1 MLRNRDVMRV
11 VAARFISRVG
21 GEAAFF
27 VGVWGKAAYELH
39 ANAGQIAILMA
50 VLAVSGILG
59 TMVAGVLVDRYDP
72 RRVLAIAELFFVPTA
87 LAFLLPTQMWQLTV
101 LAALLGFFGSP
112 VMTAS
117 ASFAPFLTTE
127 DAPIER
133 VNAWIEG
140 AGSLSFVI
148 GPGLGALLAAYVSL
162 DAVFILDAV
171 TSLIAVFLVWGV
183 HLNRAKREPG
193 QRGRAVEE
201 LREGLRYVY
210 GNRAL
215 RYPVLIG
222 TAVWLGFGA
231 FGALE
236 PLFYRD
242 VLEVGVEAIGY
253 MNTIF
258 GLGLVGGAWLS
269 TRLPERTRSAR
280 GLAVVSSLVG
290 FGALLYVG
298 TRSLLVVAL
307 GALVWGAVIGVA
319 DVLLKVLIQSSTP
332 DHLMGRAVGAA
343 QMHRQGGELL
353 PLAVAP
359 SLAAAFG
366 VQAVLIGGGL
376 VLAGA
381 AALSWGEAR
390 AVDRLPRLRT
400 AVVSGS
406 LSPDDEP
413 VSPVP

>member
-1 MLRNRDVMRV
+1 MFRNRDVMRV
-11 VAARFISRVG
+11 VAARFISRAG

-39 ANAGQIAILMA
+39 ATAGQIAVLMA

-72 RRVLAIAELFFVPTA
+72 RRVLAGAELFFVPTA
-87 LAFLLPTQMWQLTV
+87 LAFLLPTQMWQLTA

-162 DAVFILDAV
+162 DAVFILDAL
-171 TSLIAVFLVWGV
+171 TSLVAVFLVWGV
-183 HLNRAKREPG
+183 HLNRAEREPG
-193 QRGRAVEE
+193 RRGRAVEE

-242 VLEVGVEAIGY
+242 VLKVGVEAIGY
-253 MNTIF
+253 MNTVF

-269 TRLPERTRSAR
+269 TRLPGRTMSAR

-290 FGALLYVG
+290 FGAILYVG

-319 DVLLKVLIQSSTP
+319 DVLLKVLIQSATP

-343 QMHRQGGELL
+343 QMHRQAGELV

-359 SLAAAFG
+359 SLAASFG

-381 AALSWGEAR
+381 AAFSWGEAR
-390 AVDRLPRLRT
+390 AVDRLPRLRV
-400 AVVSGS
+400 AVASGA

>member
-1 MLRNRDVMRV
+1 MFRNRDVRRV
-11 VAARFISRVG
+11 VLARFISRAG

-39 ANAGQIAILMA
+39 ATAGQIAGLMA
-50 VLAVSGILG
+50 VLALSGILG

-72 RRVLAIAELFFVPTA
+72 RRVLAVAELFFVPTA
-87 LAFLLPTQMWQLTV
+87 LALMLPTQIWQLTI
-101 LAALLGFFGSP
+101 LAGLLGFFGSP

-117 ASFAPFLTTE
+117 ASFAPFLTSE

-148 GPGLGALLAAYVSL
+148 GPGLGALLAKFVSL
-162 DAVFILDAV
+162 DAIFVFDAL
-171 TSLIAVFLVWGV
+171 TSLVAVFLVWGV
-183 HLNRAKREPG
+183 HLRRVERPPSE
-193 QRGRAVEE
+193 RGHAFEE
-201 LREGLRYVY
+201 LREGLRYAY

-242 VLEVGVEAIGY
+242 ILKAGVEAIGY

-258 GLGLVGGAWLS
+258 GLGLVSGAWLS
-269 TRLPERTRSAR
+269 TRLPERAMSAR
-280 GLAVVSSLVG
+280 GLAVVSVLVG
-290 FGALLYVG
+290 LGAMLYVG
-298 TRSLLVVAL
+298 TRSLLIVAL
-307 GALVWGAVIGVA
+307 GALVWGVVIGVA
-319 DVLLKVLIQSSTP
+319 DVVLKVLIQSATP
-332 DHLMGRAVGAA
+332 DHLVGRAIGAA
-343 QMHRQGGELL
+343 QMHRQAGELV

-359 SLAAAFG
+359 ALAASFG

-376 VLAGA
+376 VLSAA

-390 AVDRLPRLRT
+390 AVDRLPRLRV
-400 AVVSGS
+400 AVASGG
-406 LSPDDEP
+406 LSADDEP

>member
-1 MLRNRDVMRV
+1 MFRNRDVMRV
-11 VAARFISRVG
+11 VAARFISRAG

-39 ANAGQIAILMA
+39 ATAGQIAVLMA

-72 RRVLAIAELFFVPTA
+72 RRVLAGAELFFVPTA
-87 LAFLLPTQMWQLTV
+87 LAFLLPTQMWQLTA

-162 DAVFILDAV
+162 DAVFILDAL
-171 TSLIAVFLVWGV
+171 TSLVAVFLVWGV
-183 HLNRAKREPG
+183 HLNRAEREPG
-193 QRGRAVEE
+193 RRGRAVEE

-242 VLEVGVEAIGY
+242 VLKVGVEVIGY
-253 MNTIF
+253 MNTVF

-269 TRLPERTRSAR
+269 TRLPGRTMSAR

-290 FGALLYVG
+290 FGAILYVG

-319 DVLLKVLIQSSTP
+319 DVLLKVLIQSATP

-343 QMHRQGGELL
+343 QMHRQAGELV

-359 SLAAAFG
+359 SLAASFG

-381 AALSWGEAR
+381 AAFSWGEAR
-390 AVDRLPRLRT
+390 AVDRLPRLRV
-400 AVVSGS
+400 AVASGA

>member
-1 MLRNRDVMRV
+1 VFRNRDVMRV
-11 VAARFISRVG
+11 VAARFISRAG

-39 ANAGQIAILMA
+39 ATAGQIAVLMA

-72 RRVLAIAELFFVPTA
+72 RRVLAGAELFFVPTA
-87 LAFLLPTQMWQLTV
+87 LAFLLPTQMWQLAA

-162 DAVFILDAV
+162 DAVFVLDAL
-171 TSLIAVFLVWGV
+171 TSLVAVFLVWGV
-183 HLNRAKREPG
+183 HLNRAEREPG
-193 QRGRAVEE
+193 RRGRAVEE

-242 VLEVGVEAIGY
+242 VLKVGVEAIGY

-269 TRLPERTRSAR
+269 TRLPGRTMSAR

-290 FGALLYVG
+290 FGAILYVG

-319 DVLLKVLIQSSTP
+319 DVLLKVLIQSATP

-343 QMHRQGGELL
+343 QMHRQAGELV

-359 SLAAAFG
+359 SLAASFG

-390 AVDRLPRLRT
+390 AVDRLPRLRV
-400 AVVSGS
+400 AVASGA

>member
-1 MLRNRDVMRV
+1 MRV

-27 VGVWGKAAYELH
+27 IGVWGKAAYELH
-39 ANAGQIAILMA
+39 ATAGQIAALMA

-72 RRVLAIAELFFVPTA
+72 RRVLAITELFFVPTA
-87 LAFLLPTQMWQLTV
+87 LALILPTTVWQLTV
-101 LAALLGFFGSP
+101 LAGLLGFFGSP

-117 ASFAPFLTTE
+117 ASFAPFLASE
-127 DAPIER
+127 DAPLEK

-148 GPGLGALLAAYVSL
+148 GPGLGALLAKLVSL
-162 DAVFILDAV
+162 NAIFVFDAL
-171 TSLIAVFLVWGV
+171 TSLVAVFLVWGV
-183 HLNRAKREPG
+183 HLNRAERHPSE
-193 QRGRAVEE
+193 RGHAVAE
-201 LREGLRYVY
+201 LREGLRYAY

-242 VLEVGVEAIGY
+242 VLKAGVEAIGY
-253 MNTIF
+253 MNTVF
-258 GLGLVGGAWLS
+258 GVGLVTGAWLS
-269 TRLPERTRSAR
+269 SRLPERVMSAR
-280 GLAVVSSLVG
+280 GLAGVSVLVG
-290 FGALLYVG
+290 FGAALYVG
-298 TRSLLVVAL
+298 TRSLVVVAI

-319 DVLLKVLIQSSTP
+319 DVVLKVLIQTATP
-332 DHLMGRAVGAA
+332 DHLVGRAVGAA
-343 QMHRQGGELL
+343 QMHRQAGELL

-359 SLAAAFG
+359 ALAGAYG
-366 VQAVLIGGGL
+366 VQAVLIGGGV
-376 VLAGA
+376 VLAAA
-381 AALSWGEAR
+381 AALSWPEAR
-390 AVDRLPRLRT
+390 AIDRLPRLR
-400 AVVSGS
+400 AARASAS